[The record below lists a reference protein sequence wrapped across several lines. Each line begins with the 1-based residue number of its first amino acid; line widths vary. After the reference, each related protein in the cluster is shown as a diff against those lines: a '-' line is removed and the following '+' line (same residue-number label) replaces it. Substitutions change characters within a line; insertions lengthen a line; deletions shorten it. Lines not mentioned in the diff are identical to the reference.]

1 MSTVLVLKDRANQS
15 DQGASMASN
24 LGELLIQEKLLDNSQ
39 LKNAEDYHRK
49 NDVGI
54 GTAIISLGYLS
65 EEEMAQALSRQLGYP
80 YINLD
85 QFEVYPDV
93 INLIPVEIAKKYL
106 IMPIHRIRS
115 FLTLAM
121 VDPTDLDIIEDV
133 RFRTGLSIQPVIA
146 SESGIMNSVSRYYG
160 SSDALRVKQIVD
172 EIEQAEDTSVNIIE
186 EEEEDYDI
194 EELVSSTEEAPII
207 TLVNTIFIDAIKKGA
222 SDVHFEPYEKNF
234 RVRYRLDG
242 TLHEMMNL
250 VLKFKNPVTSRVKI
264 LSNMDIAEKRLPQD
278 GRIKM
283 RVKLE
288 NGDKKDVDMRVS
300 SVPTIFGEKVVVRI
314 LDKSMLKLDMTK
326 LGFEQESLEVFKRNI
341 VRPWGII
348 LVTGPT
354 GSGKTNTLYSAI
366 SNLNCLEKN
375 IMTAEDPVEFYMP
388 GINQVNIKDEIGL
401 SFANSLRSFLRQ
413 DPDIM
418 LVGEMRDFE
427 TVDIAIK
434 AALTGHLVF
443 STVHTNDAASTILR
457 LVNMDVE
464 PFLIADSVVL
474 VVAQRLVRRLCQ
486 QCCAKHNLT
495 PEALADIGFTPEEA
509 SNVKVY
515 KPAGCTACHNTGYKG
530 RTGLFEVIEVTDG
543 IRDMILDR
551 AQSKDIKK
559 KAMENGMITLRRS
572 GLLKI
577 MEGITSVEE
586 VLRETVK
593 DSEV

>member
-1 MSTVLVLKDRANQS
+1 
-15 DQGASMASN
+15 MASN
-24 LGELLIQEKLLDNSQ
+24 LGELLIQEKLLDNNQ
-39 LKNAEDYHRK
+39 LKSAVDYHRK

-54 GTAIISLGYLS
+54 GTAIISLGYIS

-93 INLIPVEIAKKYL
+93 ISLIPVEIAKKYL

-146 SESGIMNSVSRYYG
+146 SESGIMNAISKYYG

-314 LDKSMLKLDMTK
+314 LDRSMLKLDMTQ
-326 LGFEQESLEVFKRNI
+326 LGFEKESLEVFKRNI

-366 SNLNCLEKN
+366 SNLNSMEKN

-443 STVHTNDAASTILR
+443 STVHTNDAASSILR
-457 LVNMDVE
+457 LVNMDIE

-486 QCCAKHNLT
+486 KCCTKHNLT

-509 SNVKVY
+509 SHVKVF

-530 RTGLFEVIEVTDG
+530 RTGLFEVIEITDE
-543 IRDMILDR
+543 IRDMILAR

-559 KAMENGMITLRRS
+559 KAMENGMISLRRS

>member
-1 MSTVLVLKDRANQS
+1 M
-15 DQGASMASN
+15 GSN
-24 LGELLIQEKLLDNSQ
+24 LGEILLKEKLLNTEQ
-39 LKNAEDYHRK
+39 LKSAEDYQKK
-49 NDVGI
+49 NDVTM
-54 GTAIISLGYLS
+54 GTAIVNLGLLS

-93 INLIPVEIAKKYL
+93 ISLIPVEIAQKYL

-121 VDPTDLDIIEDV
+121 VDPTDLEVIEDV

-146 SESGIMNSVSRYYG
+146 SESGIANAIKKYYG
-160 SSDALRVKQIVD
+160 SSDSLRVKQIVD

-194 EELVSSTEEAPII
+194 EELARSTEEAPII
-207 TLVNTIFIDAIKKGA
+207 TLVNTVFIDAIKKGA
-222 SDVHFEPYEKNF
+222 SDVHFEPYEKAF

-242 TLHEMMNL
+242 TMYEMMNL
-250 VLKFKNPVTSRVKI
+250 ALKFKNPVISRVKI

-288 NGDKKDVDMRVS
+288 NGARKEVDMRVS
-300 SVPTIFGEKVVVRI
+300 SVPTIFGEKIVVRI
-314 LDKSMLKLDMTK
+314 LDKEMLKLDLSQ
-326 LGFEQESLEVFKRNI
+326 LGFEEEPLKIFSEAIK
-341 VRPWGII
+341 RPWGII

-366 SNLNCLEKN
+366 STLNSMEKN
-375 IMTAEDPVEFYMP
+375 IMTAEDPVEFYIP
-388 GINQVNIKDEIGL
+388 GINQVNIKEEIGL
-401 SFANSLRSFLRQ
+401 TFSSTLRSFLRQ

-418 LVGEMRDFE
+418 LVGEMRDFD

-443 STVHTNDAASTILR
+443 STVHTNDAASTVMR
-457 LVNMDVE
+457 LVNMNVE
-464 PFLIADSVVL
+464 PFLVSDSVHL
-474 VVAQRLVRRLCQ
+474 IVAQRLVRRLCND
-486 QCCAKHNLT
+486 CKARHNLP
-495 PEALADIGFTPEEA
+495 PEALMDIGYSKEDAEK
-509 SNVKVY
+509 VKVY
-515 KPAGCTACHNTGYKG
+515 KPNGCNNCHNTGYRG
-530 RTGLFEVIEVTDG
+530 RVGLFEVMKVDDNIKDL
-543 IRDMILDR
+543 ILGR
-551 AQSKDIKK
+551 ASSQAIKR
-559 KAMENGMITLRRS
+559 KALENGTNTLRQS
-572 GLLKI
+572 GLHKI
-577 MEGITSVEE
+577 KQGVTSIEE

-593 DSEV
+593 DMEVSK